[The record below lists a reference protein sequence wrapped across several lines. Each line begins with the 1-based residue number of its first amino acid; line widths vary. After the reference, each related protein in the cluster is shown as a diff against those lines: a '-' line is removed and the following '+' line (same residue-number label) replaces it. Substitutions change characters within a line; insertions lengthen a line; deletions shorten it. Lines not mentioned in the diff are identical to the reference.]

1 MTRQGKPRNASGESS
16 IYMDK
21 AGRWHGKV
29 SMGLKDGGAR
39 DRRHVSGLRRAD
51 VVAKVRALETKRDA
65 GIAQAAGRGMTVGGW
80 LEHWL
85 DNIAGRK
92 VRARTLESYRDTV
105 RLHLRPGIG
114 TQQLA
119 KLQPEHIEALYTRM
133 QSPWQHGCKGDECG
147 KAAPRCPK
155 RKGGPELASSTVL
168 RAHRILSRA
177 LKVAMQR
184 GKVARNVCTLVDAP
198 SAGNS
203 GAAASGSLTA
213 LDARKVLA
221 SAEELR
227 NAARWTVALAV
238 GLRQS
243 EALGL
248 GWSVVDLDQGTM
260 SIERGLHRVKGE
272 GLVFEEPKSQRS
284 RRNLR
289 LPRQLVESLRA
300 QKVAQLE
307 ERLAAG
313 SLWED
318 NGLVFCQANGRPID
332 RRSDSRAWKALLR
345 SAGVREIR
353 LHDAR
358 HTAATLLLER
368 KVHPRVVME
377 LLGHATMRTTTDTY
391 SHVLPAL
398 AEEAAEEMG
407 GALWG

>member
-1 MTRQGKPRNASGESS
+1 MTRNASGESS
-16 IYMDK
+16 IYQDT

-29 SMGLKDGGAR
+29 SMGMKDGGVR
-39 DRRHVSGLRRAD
+39 DRRHVSGQRRAD
-51 VVAKVRALETKRDA
+51 VVTKVRALESKRDA
-65 GIAQAAGRGMTVGGW
+65 GIAHAAGRGMTVAQW

-85 DNIAGRK
+85 DNIAARK

-105 RLHLRPGIG
+105 RLHLRPGLG
-114 TQQLA
+114 GHRLV
-119 KLQPEHIEALYTRM
+119 KLQPEHIEALYTRL
-133 QSPWQHGCKGDECG
+133 QRPWQHGCKADECG
-147 KAAPRCPK
+147 KPAARCPK

-184 GKVARNVCTLVDAP
+184 GKVARNVCLLVDAP

-203 GAAASGSLTA
+203 AKAASGSLTA
-213 LDARKVLA
+213 LEARKVLTA
-221 SAEELR
+221 AVRLH

-248 GWSVVDLDQGTM
+248 RWSVIDLDKGTM
-260 SIERGLHRVKGE
+260 SIERGIHRVRGK
-272 GLVFEEPKSQRS
+272 GLVFEEPKSERS
-284 RRNLR
+284 KRKLR
-289 LPRQLVESLRA
+289 LPPQLVESLRSH
-300 QKVAQLE
+300 KVAQLE

-318 NGLVFCQANGRPID
+318 SDLVFCQVNGKPID
-332 RRSDSRAWKALLR
+332 RRSDSRTWKGLLV
-345 SAGVREIR
+345 SAGVREVR
-353 LHDAR
+353 LHDGR

-368 KVHPRVVME
+368 GVHPRVVME
-377 LLGHATMRTTTDTY
+377 LLGHSQMRTTTDVY

-398 AEEAAEEMG
+398 AEEAAQEMG
-407 GALWG
+407 GVLWG